1 MQLQRLAESAEA
13 LFGLTLDPDTLDQLA
28 FYTQEMLD
36 WNENRANLT
45 AITNPDEVE
54 TKHFLDSMSVLAY
67 IDMPEN
73 CRVADI
79 GTGAGFPGL
88 VLKILRPDIHL
99 TLIESSGKK
108 TAFLE
113 YMVEQLALEDV
124 RILNMRVE
132 MVGVEIDFRETYD
145 LVIARAVAHLPV
157 LVEYMLPLCVIDGRC
172 IAMKGGSAL
181 AEVQTAEAAIET
193 LGGRFVNMHS
203 VMLPDVDEPHLLV
216 VIDKIRMT
224 PSAFPRRVG
233 IPTKRPLVADE

>member
-28 FYTQEMLD
+28 FYAQEMLD

-67 IDMPEN
+67 IDIPEN

-113 YMVEQLALEDV
+113 YMVEQLALDDV

-132 MVGVEIDFRETYD
+132 MVGVEMDFRETYD

-193 LGGRFVNMHS
+193 LGGQFINMHS

>member
-1 MQLQRLAESAEA
+1 MQLQRLADRAEM
-13 LFGLTLDPDTLDQLA
+13 LFGISLDPTTLDQLA
-28 FYTQEMLD
+28 FYAQEMRD

-45 AITNPDEVE
+45 AITDPDEIEV
-54 TKHFLDSMSVLAY
+54 KHFLDSISLLAH
-67 IDMPEN
+67 IDIPEN

-88 VLKILRPDIHL
+88 VLKILRPDVHL

-108 TAFLE
+108 TVFLDH
-113 YMVEQLALEDV
+113 MVAQLNLEDV
-124 RILNMRVE
+124 RVLKMRVE
-132 MVGVEIDFRETYD
+132 SVGMDLNYRETYD
-145 LVIARAVAHLPV
+145 LVVARAVAYLPA

-203 VMLPDVDEPHLLV
+203 VMLPDIEEPHMLI

-233 IPTKRPLVADE
+233 VPTKRPLVADE

>member
-1 MQLQRLAESAEA
+1 MQPQRLANRAET
-13 LFGLTLDPDTLDQLA
+13 LFGMTLESDILDQLA
-28 FYTQEMLD
+28 FYAQEMLD

-45 AITNPDEVE
+45 AITDPDEVE
-54 TKHFLDSMSVLAY
+54 IKHFLDSISLLAH
-67 IDMPEN
+67 IDIPEN

-108 TAFLE
+108 TSFLNH
-113 YMVEQLALEDV
+113 MVKQLDLNDV
-124 RILNMRVE
+124 RVLKMRAETVGMDLNY
-132 MVGVEIDFRETYD
+132 RETYD
-145 LVIARAVAHLPV
+145 LVVARAVAYLPA
-157 LVEYMLPLCVIDGRC
+157 LVEYMLPLCIIDGRC

-203 VMLPDVDEPHLLV
+203 VMLPDVDEPHMLV
-216 VIDKIRMT
+216 VIDKVRMT

-233 IPTKRPLVADE
+233 VPTKRPLVADE